1 MKHSVAED
9 ALREQVALYA
19 LGALNQHEARAFE
32 EHIEEGCPV
41 CEAELRPFESVVA
54 AIGFA
59 APEAEPPRVARA
71 KLSARLAESDGHDDD
86 KRTIFPKELPPQ
98 VDLSKFLIVR
108 SGEGEWKKAAEGIF
122 IKQLFADEA
131 KGTVTSLYKLSPG
144 ASIPTHRHL
153 GAEECYI
160 IEGDFHTSAGVL
172 GPGDFTCALKD
183 SVHPQLYSQN
193 GALLLIIAHEGYEV
207 LAQP

>member
-1 MKHSVAED
+1 MKHTVAED
-9 ALREQVALYA
+9 ALSERAALYA

-54 AIGFA
+54 TIGFA
-59 APEAEPPRVARA
+59 APEVEPPREARD
-71 KLSARLAESDGHDDD
+71 KLLARLAESDGDDT
-86 KRTIFPKELPPQ
+86 RPIVPRELPPQ
-98 VDLSKFLIVR
+98 ADLSRFLTVR
-108 SGEGEWKKAAEGIF
+108 SDEGEWKKASEGIF
-122 IKQLFADEA
+122 IKQLFVDEA

-160 IEGDFHTSAGVL
+160 IDGDFHTNDGVL
-172 GPGDFTCALKD
+172 GPGDYTCAMID
-183 SVHPQLYSQN
+183 SIHPQLYSQN
-193 GALLLIIAHEGYEV
+193 GALLLIVAHQGYEFV
-207 LAQP
+207 A